1 MNGERSTVNSE
12 QIISKVLSKHP
23 HRNLEAW
30 KHSMDL
36 VEDIYSITKAF
47 PKEET
52 YGLSSQ
58 MRRAAVSVPSNLAE
72 GAAAMTNKQF
82 ISFLGLSL
90 GSLSELDT
98 QTEIAYRLQ
107 YLQKETYTS
116 INDQIDKC
124 KSLVFGLQRSVI
136 KKISNTKR

>member
-1 MNGERSTVNSE
+1 
-12 QIISKVLSKHP
+12 
-23 HRNLEAW
+23 
-30 KHSMDL
+30 MDL
-36 VEDIYSITKAF
+36 VEEIYSITKTF

-52 YGLSSQ
+52 YGLTSQ

-90 GSLSELDT
+90 GSLSELNT